1 MLHRVSGLFPLFA
14 FFSGLDIVLILKP
27 CIDTSTMRNVPLMF
41 YSQLCKQKFFLT
53 LSVNYCVRSLQY
65 ILGTKCSKFCDCKRN
80 PAMLPMRLNH
90 FSTFFSM
97 VLFVFPFCYKTPK
110 KIFGIFGR
118 MSINAPLNVRSKV
131 KALPG
136 GERGEG
142 GGGRGTADFKWRGWS
157 NGGKNQS
164 PQKSVGLPT
173 YPATSLD
180 QTSIPAK
187 IQQPQN

>member
-136 GERGEG
+136 GERGG
-142 GGGRGTADFKWRGWS
+142 GGVLRISSDGDDRMG
-157 NGGKNQS
+157 
-164 PQKSVGLPT
+164 
-173 YPATSLD
+173 
-180 QTSIPAK
+180 AK
-187 IQQPQN
+187 IKAPKNP

>member
-1 MLHRVSGLFPLFA
+1 
-14 FFSGLDIVLILKP
+14 
-27 CIDTSTMRNVPLMF
+27 MRNVPLMF

-65 ILGTKCSKFCDCKRN
+65 ILGTKCSKFCDCKQN
-80 PAMLPMRLNH
+80 PVMLPMRLNH

-136 GERGEG
+136 GEG
-142 GGGRGTADFKWRGWS
+142 GGGEAGYCGFQVTGMIEWG
-157 NGGKNQS
+157 
-164 PQKSVGLPT
+164 QKSKPPKIRRASNIPSNITGPNINPPKNPT
-173 YPATSLD
+173 A
-180 QTSIPAK
+180 AK
-187 IQQPQN
+187 LV

>member
-1 MLHRVSGLFPLFA
+1 M
-14 FFSGLDIVLILKP
+14 LKP

-136 GERGEG
+136 GGKG
-142 GGGRGTADFKWRGWS
+142 GGVLRISSDGDDRMG
-157 NGGKNQS
+157 
-164 PQKSVGLPT
+164 
-173 YPATSLD
+173 
-180 QTSIPAK
+180 AK
-187 IQQPQN
+187 IKAPKNP

>member
-1 MLHRVSGLFPLFA
+1 M
-14 FFSGLDIVLILKP
+14 LKP

-41 YSQLCKQKFFLT
+41 YSQLCKQKFFLI

-65 ILGTKCSKFCDCKRN
+65 ILGTKRSKFCDCKRN

-136 GERGEG
+136 GGKG
-142 GGGRGTADFKWRGWS
+142 GGVLRISSDGDDRMG
-157 NGGKNQS
+157 
-164 PQKSVGLPT
+164 
-173 YPATSLD
+173 
-180 QTSIPAK
+180 AK
-187 IQQPQN
+187 IKAPKNP

>member
-1 MLHRVSGLFPLFA
+1 M
-14 FFSGLDIVLILKP
+14 LKP

-41 YSQLCKQKFFLT
+41 YSQLCKQKFFLI

-110 KIFGIFGR
+110 KILGIFGR

-136 GERGEG
+136 GERGG
-142 GGGRGTADFKWRGWS
+142 GVLRISSDGDDRMG
-157 NGGKNQS
+157 
-164 PQKSVGLPT
+164 
-173 YPATSLD
+173 
-180 QTSIPAK
+180 AK
-187 IQQPQN
+187 IKAPKNP

>member
-1 MLHRVSGLFPLFA
+1 
-14 FFSGLDIVLILKP
+14 
-27 CIDTSTMRNVPLMF
+27 MF

-136 GERGEG
+136 GERVG
-142 GGGRGTADFKWRGWS
+142 GGVLRISSDGDDQNLGA
-157 NGGKNQS
+157 GKTKTQNN
-164 PQKSVGLPT
+164 PQGF
-173 YPATSLD
+173 
-180 QTSIPAK
+180 
-187 IQQPQN
+187 QQNPHKTWTININPQNCHAYGNSQAPVWLYFFAELWC

>member
-1 MLHRVSGLFPLFA
+1 
-14 FFSGLDIVLILKP
+14 
-27 CIDTSTMRNVPLMF
+27 MF
-41 YSQLCKQKFFLT
+41 YSQLCKQKCFLT

-110 KIFGIFGR
+110 KIFGIVGR

-136 GERGEG
+136 GERGG
-142 GGGRGTADFKWRGWS
+142 GGVLRISSDGDDRMGAKIKAP
-157 NGGKNQS
+157 KNPQSFQHTQQHHWTKHQS
-164 PQKSVGLPT
+164 PQKSNSRK
-173 YPATSLD
+173 TSLIVFYSQNYAAGIRWHYHESSD
-180 QTSIPAK
+180 CFEYSPKIPT
-187 IQQPQN
+187 